1 MVSPTWRRT
10 LWLMVGVQAIMS
22 LSFSVSGPFLPL
34 YVVELGV
41 HPTSAVDAWSGVIT
55 SINALTA
62 ALLSPFWG
70 ALADRH
76 GRKAMV
82 IRSSIAACIFNAL
95 MGASQNIWQLF
106 FVRAAAGVFGGF
118 AASSM
123 ALVGTQVPEDRLGYS
138 LGWMATG
145 QLVGT
150 LFGPL
155 LGGLLA
161 DHVHN
166 YREVFYWT
174 SAGTLIGAIGCAAFV
189 HESIARPADS
199 ARPPAPIWQ
208 RMRELFRHPSI
219 VPLFVVI
226 VLAQVSAR
234 GAQPIIP
241 LFVNSI
247 MGNTPWLAT
256 AAGAAIAVTGIADV
270 IASPWLGK
278 RSDRIGY
285 RRIVI
290 ISLAGTALFTFPQAI
305 AKDIWIF
312 LALRF
317 GVGIFIGG
325 ILPAANAWIGRL
337 FPADQRGQ
345 IYGIMA
351 SATFLGMF
359 VGPLLAGFFAARFG
373 IEATFMA
380 LGVLTAANF
389 VYVWLG
395 TPKAETAGA

>member
-1 MVSPTWRRT
+1 
-10 LWLMVGVQAIMS
+10 MVGVQAIMS

-34 YVVELGV
+34 YISELGV
-41 HPTSAVDAWSGVIT
+41 HPTAAVDAWSGVIT

-62 ALLSPFWG
+62 ALLSPLWG

-95 MGASQNIWQLF
+95 LGLSQNVWQLF
-106 FVRAAAGVFGGF
+106 FVRAVSGVFGGF
-118 AASSM
+118 AAAAM

-155 LGGLLA
+155 FGGLLA

-166 YREVFYWT
+166 YRDVFFWT
-174 SAGTLIGAIGCAAFV
+174 SAGTLVGALGCAALV
-189 HESIARPADS
+189 RESVTRPEAPGRPAVPLWKRF
-199 ARPPAPIWQ
+199 AEIA
-208 RMRELFRHPSI
+208 RHPSI
-219 VPLFVVI
+219 APLFAVI

-241 LFVNSI
+241 LFVKSI
-247 MGNTPWLAT
+247 MGDTPWLAT

-285 RRIVI
+285 RRIVM

-337 FPADQRGQ
+337 FPSDQRGQ
-345 IYGIMA
+345 IYGIMS

-359 VGPLLAGFFAARFG
+359 LGPLVAGFFAARFG
-373 IEATFMA
+373 FEATFMA
-380 LGVLTAANF
+380 LAGLTAANF
-389 VYVWLG
+389 VYVWLV
-395 TPKAETAGA
+395 TPKRETLSQP